1 VLISD
6 ASQSLLWKTRIATIG
21 ERDPAPAN
29 GIANLINGREG
40 SFRISFQGLE
50 DRGGNRGRFIPAQFG
65 DQRDRDGFGPI
76 SGVPT
81 QRLRTLWWRSVPR
94 DWIRRFPVAKNGAR
108 VIEAE
113 SLGGR

>member
-1 VLISD
+1 MFISD
-6 ASQSLLWKTRIATIG
+6 ASQGVLWKTRIATIG

-40 SFRISFQGLE
+40 SFRIFFKSLE
-50 DRGGNRGRFIPAQFG
+50 DRAGNRGRFVRAQFG
-65 DQRDRDGFGPI
+65 DHHGGDIFGPI
-76 SGVPT
+76 GGVPT